1 METEFKYKS
10 GQYAKKLGISKEALR
25 SRRRRGELENEYIV
39 QNNITLWREPASKAS
54 NNHVV
59 KGSAQDPK
67 ILAARSKVK
76 RIGVVE
82 AGIKTNYP
90 NHAFKQHNE
99 IKMLARLQR
108 NVDSEIQELLPEAI
122 EQAKR
127 IKEQR
132 QQQMQK
138 QLMQPVRKYGQMLRG
153 VQYTSPKNSSSW
165 NTVFEEDRK
174 IEEES
179 KPPKKKFPE
188 YY

>member
-1 METEFKYKS
+1 MSNEFIYKS
-10 GQYAKKLGISKEALR
+10 GEYAKILGIPKETLR
-25 SRRRRGELENEYIV
+25 SRRRTGKLEGEYIF
-39 QNNITLWREPASKAS
+39 QNGITLYRKPTSKA
-54 NNHVV
+54 
-59 KGSAQDPK
+59 
-67 ILAARSKVK
+67 RSTPPGQRSSVRAK
-76 RIGVVE
+76 RIGIHGTGNE
-82 AGIKTNYP
+82 NYGK
-90 NHAFKQHNE
+90 NYHFKQHNE
-99 IKMLARLQR
+99 LKMLAKLQR

>member
-1 METEFKYKS
+1 
-10 GQYAKKLGISKEALR
+10 
-25 SRRRRGELENEYIV
+25 
-39 QNNITLWREPASKAS
+39 
-54 NNHVV
+54 
-59 KGSAQDPK
+59 
-67 ILAARSKVK
+67 
-76 RIGVVE
+76 
-82 AGIKTNYP
+82 
-90 NHAFKQHNE
+90 
-99 IKMLARLQR
+99 MLARLQR

-127 IKEQR
+127 IKEQK

>member
-1 METEFKYKS
+1 MENEFKLKS
-10 GQYAKKLGISKEALR
+10 GEYAKILGITKEALR
-25 SRRRRGELENEYIV
+25 SRRRRGELEGEYIFENGV
-39 QNNITLWREPASKAS
+39 NLYRRPASKAS
-54 NNHVV
+54 RNQVVNNQVQQ
-59 KGSAQDPK
+59 GSAH
-67 ILAARSKVK
+67 ASRSKIK